1 MWAGDVWKTGWD
13 GETGWLGA
21 VAEMGKGM
29 PEEADEKLVGEQ
41 TITKT
46 VYTLLPLNTTES

>member
-13 GETGWLGA
+13 GETGWLA

-29 PEEADEKLVGEQ
+29 PEEADDKLVGRELGGAH
-41 TITKT
+41 
-46 VYTLLPLNTTES
+46 VGAAGGG